1 MIGFPKYPGLL
12 GIGMNPMAPAPAGV
26 PGAAMGSAV
35 RPRMTP
41 APITTATPAYVAP
54 QQQQPQGIMGYLSDP
69 SNRQTLADMANAL
82 AVGFSG
88 MTMRG
93 QGPMTQ
99 LAMANLAESRRRRT
113 SERETKQYVDY
124 LVGQGVIDESQA
136 AQLIKSPRLAAALT
150 QGAIGAQFRAPDKL
164 SATMEKVML
173 LKAADP
179 NLSPMEVMDRVLA
192 SGGTTIN
199 LGDRGKSA
207 MYGAAG
213 KLFAE
218 QDSNQIQAAQK
229 AVGSIKELDQ
239 VYRVLDEGKPI
250 TGVLSDLR
258 LNIDR
263 FMATFGNDPAAAQRA
278 TDTQLLNALLGSD
291 VFDAI
296 AALGIGA
303 RGLDTPA
310 EREFLRQVMTGT
322 TSMTEDS
329 IRRLTDIRRRTLVRA
344 IDQYNRNLEAGNY
357 SYLEEM
363 GLRNL
368 KPIEA
373 PVYTK
378 AQAQPK
384 KATVSG
390 NVVTLPNGEQKKLK
404 TADEAQQ
411 YADRFNSRATQ

>member
-1 MIGFPKYPGLL
+1 MIGFPKYGGLL
-12 GIGMNPMAPAPAGV
+12 GGMGIGPAGMV
-26 PGAAMGSAV
+26 PMDDPSKMGAPTG
-35 RPRMTP
+35 P

-54 QQQQPQGIMGYLSDP
+54 QQQQPQGLMGSLGNFFSD
-69 SNRQTLADMANAL
+69 RQAMADLANTL
-82 AVGFSG
+82 AVGFGG

-150 QGAIGAQFRAPDKL
+150 QGAIGAQFRAPDKP
-164 SATMEKVML
+164 SAFMEKVML

-179 NLSPMEVMDRVLA
+179 NLSSLEIVDRVLA
-192 SGGTTIN
+192 SGGTTID
-199 LGDRGKSA
+199 LGDKGKSA

-218 QDSNQIQAAQK
+218 QDYAQIQAAQK
-229 AVGSIKELDQ
+229 AVGSIRDLDE
-239 VYRVLDEGKPI
+239 VYRVLDTGQPI
-250 TGVLSDLR
+250 TGMFDQFR
-258 LNIDR
+258 LQ
-263 FMATFGNDPAAAQRA
+263 MARAMDFFGNDKEAARQA

-310 EREFLRQVMTGT
+310 EREFLRSVMTGT
-322 TSMTEDS
+322 TAMTEEA
-329 IRRLTDIRRRTLVRA
+329 IRKLTDIRRKALVRA

-357 SYLEEM
+357 NYLQDM
-363 GLRNL
+363 GLRNFQ
-368 KPIEA
+368 PVEA

-378 AQAQPK
+378 PQPK
-384 KATVSG
+384 RATVSG
-390 NVVTLPNGEQKKLK
+390 NVVTLPNGEQKVLPS
-404 TADEAQQ
+404 ADAAQQ
-411 YADRFNSRATQ
+411 YADRFNSRER

>member
-1 MIGFPKYPGLL
+1 
-12 GIGMNPMAPAPAGV
+12 MNPMAPAPAGV

-41 APITTATPAYVAP
+41 APITTATPDYVAP
-54 QQQQPQGIMGYLSDP
+54 QQEPQGLMGSLGNFFSD
-69 SNRQTLADMANAL
+69 RQAMADLANTL
-82 AVGFSG
+82 AVGFGG

-99 LAMANLAESRRRRT
+99 LAMANLAESRKRRT

-150 QGAIGAQFRAPDKL
+150 QGAIGAQFRAPQKP
-164 SATMEKVML
+164 SVFMEKVML
-173 LKAADP
+173 LRGANP
-179 NLSPMEVMDRVLA
+179 NLSMEEAVDRVLS
-192 SGGTTIN
+192 SGGTTID
-199 LGDRGKSA
+199 LGDKGKSA

-218 QDSNQIQAAQK
+218 QDYKQIQAAQK
-229 AVGSIKELDQ
+229 AVGSIRDLDE
-239 VYRVLDEGKPI
+239 VYRVLDSGQPI
-250 TGVLSDLR
+250 TGMFDQFR
-258 LNIDR
+258 LQ
-263 FMATFGNDPAAAQRA
+263 MARAMDYFGNDQEAAKQA

-310 EREFLRQVMTGT
+310 EREFLRSVMTGT
-322 TSMTEDS
+322 TAMTEDA
-329 IRRLTDIRRRTLVRA
+329 IRRLTDIRRKALVRA
-344 IDQYNRNLEAGNY
+344 IDQYNTNLQSGNY
-357 SYLEEM
+357 NYLQDM
-363 GLRNL
+363 GLRNFQ
-368 KPIEA
+368 PVEA

-378 AQAQPK
+378 PQPK
-384 KATVSG
+384 QATVSG
-390 NVVTLPNGEQKKLK
+390 NVVTLPNGEQKVLPS
-404 TADEAQQ
+404 ADAAQQ
-411 YADRFNSRATQ
+411 YVDRFNSRVSQ

>member
-12 GIGMNPMAPAPAGV
+12 GMGMNPMAPAPAGV

-54 QQQQPQGIMGYLSDP
+54 QQEPQGLMGSLGNFFSD
-69 SNRQTLADMANAL
+69 RQAMADLANTL
-82 AVGFSG
+82 AVGFGG
-88 MTMRG
+88 MTLRG

-124 LVGQGVIDESQA
+124 LVGQGVIDQSQA

-150 QGAIGAQFRAPDKL
+150 QGAIGAQFRAPEKP
-164 SATMEKVML
+164 SAFMEKVL
-173 LKAADP
+173 LLRGANP
-179 NLSPMEVMDRVLA
+179 NLSMEEAVDRVLS
-192 SGGTTIN
+192 SGGTTID
-199 LGDRGKSA
+199 LGDKGKSA

-218 QDSNQIQAAQK
+218 QDYKQIQAAQK
-229 AVGSIKELDQ
+229 AVGSIRDLDE
-239 VYRVLDEGKPI
+239 VYRVLDTGQPI
-250 TGVLSDLR
+250 TGMFDQFR
-258 LNIDR
+258 LQ
-263 FMATFGNDPAAAQRA
+263 MARAMDFFGNDKEAAQQA

-310 EREFLRQVMTGT
+310 EREFLRSVMTGT
-322 TSMTEDS
+322 TAMTEEA
-329 IRRLTDIRRRTLVRA
+329 IRKLTDIRRKALVRA
-344 IDQYNRNLEAGNY
+344 IDQYNTNLEAGNY
-357 SYLEEM
+357 NYLQDM
-363 GLRNL
+363 GLRNFQ
-368 KPIEA
+368 PVEA

-378 AQAQPK
+378 PQPK
-384 KATVSG
+384 QATVSG
-390 NVVTLPNGEQKKLK
+390 NVVTLPSGEQKVLPSPD
-404 TADEAQQ
+404 AAQQ

>member
-93 QGPMTQ
+93 QGPMAQ
-99 LAMANLAESRRRRT
+99 LAMANLAESRKRRT
-113 SERETKQYVDY
+113 SEKETKQYVDY

-150 QGAIGAQFRAPDKL
+150 QGAIGAQFREPAKP
-164 SATMEKVML
+164 SAFMEKVML

-179 NLSPMEVMDRVLA
+179 NLSPLEIMERVLA
-192 SGGTTIN
+192 SGGTTID
-199 LGDRGKSA
+199 LGDKGRSALFAATGKA
-207 MYGAAG
+207 V
-213 KLFAE
+213 AE
-218 QDSNQIQAAQK
+218 QDLGQISAAEK
-229 AVGSIKELDQ
+229 AVGSIRDLDE
-239 VYRVLDEGKPI
+239 VYRVLDTGQPI

-258 LNIDR
+258 LNVDR
-263 FMATFGNDPAAAQRA
+263 FMATFGNDADAARRA

-310 EREFLRQVMTGT
+310 EREFLRSVMTGT
-322 TSMTEDS
+322 TAMTEES
-329 IRRLTDIRRRTLVRA
+329 IRRLTDIRRKALVRA
-344 IDQYNRNLEAGNY
+344 IEQYNSNLERGNY
-357 SYLEEM
+357 DHFMEA

-368 KPIEA
+368 TPIEV

-378 AQAQPK
+378 PQPK
-384 KATVSG
+384 QATVSG
-390 NVVTLPNGEQKKLK
+390 NVVTLPSGEQKVLPS
-404 TADEAQQ
+404 ANAAQQ
-411 YADRFNSRATQ
+411 YADRFNSRER

>member
-1 MIGFPKYPGLL
+1 
-12 GIGMNPMAPAPAGV
+12 MNPMAPAPAGV

-41 APITTATPAYVAP
+41 APITTATPDYVAP
-54 QQQQPQGIMGYLSDP
+54 QQEPQGLMGSLGNFFSD
-69 SNRQTLADMANAL
+69 RQAMADLANTL
-82 AVGFSG
+82 AVGFGG

-99 LAMANLAESRRRRT
+99 LAMANLAESRKRRT

-150 QGAIGAQFRAPDKL
+150 QGAIGAQFRAPQKP
-164 SATMEKVML
+164 SVFMEKVML
-173 LKAADP
+173 LRGANP
-179 NLSPMEVMDRVLA
+179 NLSMEEAVDRVLS
-192 SGGTTIN
+192 SGGTTID
-199 LGDRGKSA
+199 LGDKGKSA

-218 QDSNQIQAAQK
+218 QDYKQIQAAQK
-229 AVGSIKELDQ
+229 AVGSIRDLDE
-239 VYRVLDEGKPI
+239 VYRVLDSGQPI
-250 TGVLSDLR
+250 TGMFDQFR
-258 LNIDR
+258 LQ
-263 FMATFGNDPAAAQRA
+263 MARAMDYFGNDQEAAKQA

-310 EREFLRQVMTGT
+310 EREFLRSVMTGT
-322 TSMTEDS
+322 TAMTEDA
-329 IRRLTDIRRRTLVRA
+329 IRRLTDIRRKALVRA
-344 IDQYNRNLEAGNY
+344 IDQYNTNLQSGNY
-357 SYLEEM
+357 NYLQDM
-363 GLRNL
+363 GLRNFQ
-368 KPIEA
+368 PVEA

-378 AQAQPK
+378 PQPK
-384 KATVSG
+384 QATVSG
-390 NVVTLPNGEQKKLK
+390 NVVTLPNGEQKVLPS
-404 TADEAQQ
+404 ADAAQQ
-411 YADRFNSRATQ
+411 YADRFNSRES